1 MNANNITLQAYTSG
15 TTLAINAGLD
25 KAQDINFVKCYPG
38 GQCVGLTFYV
48 PRDITASWSVTNGQR
63 VTAYN
68 GLRMVWEGYISN
80 ITPQARADGMGMA
93 VTCEG
98 AWSRFLQRRSTR
110 KPWAD
115 TRMSED
121 VWQNPTSAA
130 AANDKS
136 LLQWATVDRQNRI
149 RFTPNST
156 RDASGN
162 ETGWAQNDYVRVVY
176 TAPTGQTI
184 KRITWSY
191 DLQEGAQNW
200 KISAYDPTAA
210 ADIGTGVTASG
221 TGTKDETLGT
231 PRQTVWLYFQCGTV
245 GGATPPSDGTVY
257 GEFSNIV
264 VYTETGSINAQ
275 EITKDVRAIVT
286 DLSADETQIG
296 ALTLSLVPFV
306 AEGAEKYADLLT
318 RAAGYGDSSFNRWAV
333 YVGLSENA
341 SDGLP
346 RLVLEQVPAL
356 TDYDYS
362 IRVDAPEISG
372 DLSFSQ
378 SLDEVWNWIAVR
390 YQDANGRELYVTP
403 DDDANL
409 TDATSV
415 AAYGRREAWI
425 DAPTTSLTTATNAG
439 RRYLAQHKDLQWQA
453 NGQVIITG
461 GVRGKSWQYVPACE
475 VSPGKRIRFEN
486 WLNDLSGTGLT
497 LLITGTTYDDAS
509 ETVSLDFGVPDTQD
523 VYTVRLQRE
532 LDTRRV

>member
-1 MNANNITLQAYTSG
+1 MNPNRLTLHAYSSG
-15 TTLAINAGLD
+15 TTLTKNAGLENAGNIAFD
-25 KAQDINFVKCYPG
+25 RCYPG
-38 GQCVGLTFYV
+38 GQCVGMTFFV

-68 GLRMVWEGYISN
+68 GLKMVWEGYITN
-80 ITPQARADGMGMA
+80 IAPRLTADTMGMS
-93 VTCEG
+93 VICEG
-98 AWSRFLQRRSTR
+98 AWSRYLQRRSTR

-121 VWQNPTSAA
+121 IWQNPTTAA

-136 LLQWATVDRQNRI
+136 LLQWVTIDRQNRI
-149 RFTPNST
+149 RFTPCSV

-184 KRITWSY
+184 KRITCNY
-191 DLQEGAQNW
+191 DLQEAAQNW
-200 KISAYDPTAA
+200 RLSIYDPTGA
-210 ADIGTGVTASG
+210 ADIGSVVEVSG
-221 TGTKDETLGT
+221 TGSKDETLAT
-231 PRQTVWLYFQCGTV
+231 PRQTIWLYMSSRAAQ
-245 GGATPPSDGTVY
+245 TPPSDGTVY
-257 GEFSNIV
+257 AEFSDIT

-275 EITKDVRAIVT
+275 EIAKDVRAIVT
-286 DLSADETQIG
+286 DLSVDETQIG

-306 AEGAEKYADLLT
+306 ANGAEKYAEILT
-318 RAAGYGDSSFNRWAV
+318 RAAGYGDASYNRWAG
-333 YVGLSENA
+333 YVGLSENS

-362 IRVDAPEISG
+362 IRVDAPEIMDG
-372 DLSFSQ
+372 LEFAQ
-378 SLDEVWNWIAVR
+378 SLDDVWNWIAVR

-409 TDATSV
+409 TDAASV
-415 AAYGRREAWI
+415 AAYDRREAWI

-439 RRYLAQHKDLQWQA
+439 RRYLAQHKDPQWQA
-453 NGQVIITG
+453 SGQVVIMG
-461 GVRGKSWQYVPACE
+461 QVYGKNRQPVPACE
-475 VSPGKRIRFEN
+475 VQPGKRIRFEN

-497 LLITGTTYDDAS
+497 LLITGTAYDDEAQ
-509 ETVSLDFGVPDTQD
+509 TVSLDFGLPDTQD
-523 VYTVRLQRE
+523 VYTIRLQRE
-532 LDTRRV
+532 LETRRV